1 MVMMMM
7 MMMRMRM
14 RMKTTTMMLL
24 MLMHAYGLTFAN
36 SKEACKSLVVQGDE
50 HLHA

>member
-1 MVMMMM
+1 MVMMM

-50 HLHA
+50 HLHAQ